1 MTFEYH
7 IYTYII
13 YIITSVLL
21 TFWVGRALFK
31 NGAVFLN
38 DVYPNQ
44 PEFAQSVNKLLL
56 TGFYLLNFGFIA
68 YALKYGGSLNHVR
81 DVFEASS
88 KQIGKIILILG
99 SLHFTNLI
107 VFFNIRKKTKEARKR
122 YLRIDNDK
130 DAQALANET

>member
-7 IYTYII
+7 IYTYIV

-31 NGAVFLN
+31 NGAVFLK

-44 PEFAQSVNKLLL
+44 PEFAESVNKLLL

-68 YALKYGGSLNHVR
+68 YALKYGGSLNNVR

-88 KQIGKIILILG
+88 KQIGRIILILG
-99 SLHFTNLI
+99 TLHFTNLM
-107 VFFNIRKKTKEARKR
+107 VFFNIRKKTKEARR
-122 YLRIDNDK
+122 RTLATEGK
-130 DAQALANET
+130 DREQTLANEL